1 MAALCSRAPRGH
13 VQIFKMS
20 LAVVVMCGETVEK
33 ISSIYSYFRRG
44 DELVNR
50 RGDEHVR
57 HGGARLVRADGSQF
71 ALADRSSSSR
81 RVRLLNLEGAT

>member
-44 DELVNR
+44 DE
-50 RGDEHVR
+50 HVR
-57 HGGARLVRADGSQF
+57 HGGERLVRADGSQF